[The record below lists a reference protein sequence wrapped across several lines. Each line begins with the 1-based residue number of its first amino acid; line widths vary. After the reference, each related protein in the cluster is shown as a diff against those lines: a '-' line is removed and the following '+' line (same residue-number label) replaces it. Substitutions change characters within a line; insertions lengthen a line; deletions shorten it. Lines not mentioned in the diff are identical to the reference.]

1 MYFHRNWIQNC
12 WVQFLVLSS
21 LTDSQTDSRATE
33 DCYEQQ
39 QSTSKTARCCS
50 EQRAKRHH
58 GCEHGGRRCWR
69 LCITRV
75 RKLCFFLGCHRIM
88 VTSSALMKMF
98 RLVFWITQYFIK
110 EDGTFS
116 PLIFKIGGFSVAC
129 VCVFSLFPFSF
140 QQLLRQLIKKHIREI
155 SPNVSKF
162 CKQ

>member
-1 MYFHRNWIQNC
+1 M
-12 WVQFLVLSS
+12 VLSS

-75 RKLCFFLGCHRIM
+75 RKRCFFLGCHRIM
-88 VTSSALMKMF
+88 VTSSAPMKMF

-116 PLIFKIGGFSVAC
+116 PLIFKIGGFSNAC
-129 VCVFSLFPFSF
+129 VCVFSVYFRFLFSSF
-140 QQLLRQLIKKHIREI
+140 LKLMYLKRFRTVQQT
-155 SPNVSKF
+155 
-162 CKQ
+162 